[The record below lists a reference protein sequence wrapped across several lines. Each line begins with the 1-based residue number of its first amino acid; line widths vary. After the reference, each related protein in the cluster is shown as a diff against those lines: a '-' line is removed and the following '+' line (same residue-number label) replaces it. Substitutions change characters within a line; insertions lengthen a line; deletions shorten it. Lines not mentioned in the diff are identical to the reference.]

1 MENQRDS
8 NVGVYF
14 MAMIFIGLTIG
25 GVFAVNQTG
34 SYWDRFCAER
44 TDVEACQMMAENR
57 QKAIGEL
64 IKLGDKHG
72 SHAAIPGL
80 PPVEEAGE
88 ELLEEGEVDVT
99 PSEAASGGADATAGA
114 VPETSGTQAQEN

>member
-1 MENQRDS
+1 MESQRDS
-8 NVGVYF
+8 NVGIYF
-14 MAMIFIGLTIG
+14 MAMIFVGLAIG

-44 TDVEACQMMAENR
+44 MDVEACGMLAENR

-64 IKLGDKHG
+64 IKLGDMHG

-80 PPVEEAGE
+80 EPAAEP
-88 ELLEEGEVDVT
+88 EVDMT
-99 PSEAASGGADATAGA
+99 PTEAA
-114 VPETSGTQAQEN
+114 PESSETPAQEN

>member
-1 MENQRDS
+1 METQRES

-14 MAMIFIGLTIG
+14 MAMIFIGLAIG
-25 GVFAVNQTG
+25 GIIAVNQTG

-44 TDVEACQMMAENR
+44 MDVEACQMLADNR

-64 IKLGDKHG
+64 IKLGDIHG

-80 PPVEEAGE
+80 PAAVEPAADEAGPGASPAAAPAE
-88 ELLEEGEVDVT
+88 E
-99 PSEAASGGADATAGA
+99 
-114 VPETSGTQAQEN
+114 N

>member
-1 MENQRDS
+1 MESQRDS
-8 NVGVYF
+8 NVGIYF
-14 MAMIFIGLTIG
+14 MAMIFVGLAIG

-44 TDVEACQMMAENR
+44 MDVEACGMLAENR

-64 IKLGDKHG
+64 IKLGDMHG

-80 PPVEEAGE
+80 EPAAEP
-88 ELLEEGEVDVT
+88 EVDMT
-99 PSEAASGGADATAGA
+99 PTEAAAGDAEAA
-114 VPETSGTQAQEN
+114 PENAEAPAQEN

>member
-1 MENQRDS
+1 MESQRDG

-14 MAMIFIGLTIG
+14 MAMIFIGLAIG
-25 GVFAVNQTG
+25 GIIAVNQTG
-34 SYWDRFCAER
+34 GYWDRFCADR
-44 TDVEACQMMAENR
+44 MDIEACQMMAENR

-80 PPVEEAGE
+80 PPVEEPAVDVAPTEAAAGE
-88 ELLEEGEVDVT
+88 TEANASPPEPAVEE
-99 PSEAASGGADATAGA
+99 
-114 VPETSGTQAQEN
+114 N

>member
-1 MENQRDS
+1 MESQRDS

-14 MAMIFIGLTIG
+14 MAMIFIGLAIG
-25 GVFAVNQTG
+25 GIIAVNQTG

-44 TDVEACQMMAENR
+44 MDVEACQMLSENR

-64 IKLGDKHG
+64 IKLGDMHG

-80 PPVEEAGE
+80 PPAEEPAAAEAEAGASPVEE
-88 ELLEEGEVDVT
+88 
-99 PSEAASGGADATAGA
+99 
-114 VPETSGTQAQEN
+114 N

>member
-1 MENQRDS
+1 METQRES

-14 MAMIFIGLTIG
+14 MAMIFIGLAIG
-25 GVFAVNQTG
+25 GIIAVNQTG

-44 TDVEACQMMAENR
+44 MDVEACQMLADNR

-64 IKLGDKHG
+64 IKLGDMHG

-80 PPVEEAGE
+80 PPAAEPATDEAEPG
-88 ELLEEGEVDVT
+88 
-99 PSEAASGGADATAGA
+99 ASPAA
-114 VPETSGTQAQEN
+114 VPAQEN

>member
-1 MENQRDS
+1 METQRDS

-14 MAMIFIGLTIG
+14 MAMIFIGLAVG
-25 GVFAVNQTG
+25 GIIAVNQTG

-44 TDVEACQMMAENR
+44 MDIEACQMMAENR

-80 PPVEEAGE
+80 PSVEAAEEPEVDAAPTEATAEETEASASPPEPVVEE
-88 ELLEEGEVDVT
+88 
-99 PSEAASGGADATAGA
+99 
-114 VPETSGTQAQEN
+114 N

>member
-1 MENQRDS
+1 MESQRDS
-8 NVGVYF
+8 SVGVYF
-14 MAMIFIGLTIG
+14 MAMIFIGLAIG
-25 GVFAVNQTG
+25 GIIAVNQTG

-44 TDVEACQMMAENR
+44 TDIEACQMMAENR

-80 PPVEEAGE
+80 PPMDEPVEEPA
-88 ELLEEGEVDVT
+88 VDVAPT
-99 PSEAASGGADATAGA
+99 EAAVEETEANASPPESA
-114 VPETSGTQAQEN
+114 VEEN

>member
-1 MENQRDS
+1 MESQRDS

-14 MAMIFIGLTIG
+14 MAMIFVGLAIG

-34 SYWDRFCAER
+34 NYWDRFCAER
-44 TDVEACQMMAENR
+44 TDVEACQMLAENR

-80 PPVEEAGE
+80 PPVDEAGE
-88 ELLEEGEVDVT
+88 EIMEEPEVDMT
-99 PSEAASGGADATAGA
+99 PTEAAADGADATAES
-114 VPETSGTQAQEN
+114 VPETSETPAQEN

>member
-1 MENQRDS
+1 MESQRDS

-14 MAMIFIGLTIG
+14 MAMIFIGLAVG
-25 GVFAVNQTG
+25 GIIAVNQTG

-44 TDVEACQMMAENR
+44 MDVEACQMLADNR

-64 IKLGDKHG
+64 IKLGDIHG

-80 PPVEEAGE
+80 PAAEPAADEAEPGASPVEE
-88 ELLEEGEVDVT
+88 
-99 PSEAASGGADATAGA
+99 
-114 VPETSGTQAQEN
+114 N

>member
-1 MENQRDS
+1 MESQRDS

-14 MAMIFIGLTIG
+14 MAMIFIGLAIG
-25 GVFAVNQTG
+25 GIIAVNQTG
-34 SYWDRFCAER
+34 GYWDRFCADR
-44 TDVEACQMMAENR
+44 MDVEACQMMADNR

-80 PPVEEAGE
+80 PPVDEAMEEP
-88 ELLEEGEVDVT
+88 EVDVT
-99 PSEAASGGADATAGA
+99 PTEAAAEDMEGGASPAEPTT
-114 VPETSGTQAQEN
+114 EEN